1 MDLNIENY
9 TFEDL
14 LHLFNLEPNFSFHDL
29 KQAYKIVYK
38 AHPDKSGLEKDYF
51 IFLRSAVEMLRH
63 VKEMIEKEETCV
75 QHKEYFP
82 QDSKD
87 SHHGDKQSLVDQI
100 HAKYSNPDEFQ
111 HWFNKQFEQ
120 VMGEAK
126 ERISKEDGYDEWLR
140 TEFSYMDKVNQH
152 PNLSKQ
158 DQWKYAKQYAKESID
173 QLVVYTEP
181 MTLEEDTIHPSNS
194 SLHYEDIK
202 RAHTESVV
210 PVFDEDVQHHPQHS
224 MSYEQYK
231 NTRTKITPM
240 TEEESIRLLHDKREK
255 EQTQSAYATFDLLQ
269 QQRHLKQK
277 TDQFWSNIQR
287 IGN

>member
-14 LHLFNLEPNFSFHDL
+14 LHLFDLEPNFSFQDL

-38 AHPDKSGLEKDYF
+38 AHPDKSGLDKSYF
-51 IFLRSAVEMLRH
+51 IFLKSAVEMLRN
-63 VKEMIEKEETCV
+63 VKEMVEKEETCV
-75 QHKEYFP
+75 MSKEYFP
-82 QDSKD
+82 QVSYDR
-87 SHHGDKQSLVDQI
+87 DKQSLVDQI
-100 HAKYSNPDEFQ
+100 HAKYSNPADFRQ
-111 HWFNKQFEQ
+111 WFNQQFEQ

-152 PNLSKQ
+152 PNLSK
-158 DQWKYAKQYAKESID
+158 DEQWKYVKQYAKETID

-181 MTLEEDTIHPSNS
+181 VSLQEDTVRPANS
-194 SLHYEDIK
+194 SLHYEDVK

-210 PVFDEDVQHHPQHS
+210 PVFEEDVQHHPQHS
-224 MSYEQYK
+224 MTYDQYK
-231 NTRTKITPM
+231 NTRRTITPM
-240 TEEESIRLLHDKREK
+240 TEEESIRILHNKREK
-255 EQTQSAYATFDLLQ
+255 EQTQSAYSTFDLLQ
-269 QQRHLKQK
+269 QQRQLQQK

-287 IGN
+287 IEN